1 MNYVVIFLGSL
12 LYYRYFS
19 DEIGNFY
26 TMNRQRQMYLWHQA
40 SQAIRKAQSRMMAL
54 ISSFIRHNVNKD
66 DEQATTIN
74 WEKSRWDTAL
84 SLLCT
89 EMSSGLSSAYMMRLY
104 KAQEVINVASTFV
117 DEYRSRFDSEG
128 VSQNNEKENSPKQN
142 S

>member
-1 MNYVVIFLGSL
+1 VNYVVIFLGSL

-40 SQAIRKAQSRMMAL
+40 SQAIRKAQSRMIAL
-54 ISSFIRHNVNKD
+54 ISSFIRHNVNKE
-66 DEQATTIN
+66 DEQAASIN
-74 WEKSRWDTAL
+74 WEKRRWDTAL

-89 EMSSGLSSAYMMRLY
+89 EMSSGLSSAYMLRLY

-142 S
+142 F

>member
-26 TMNRQRQMYLWHQA
+26 TMNRQRQMYLWQQA
-40 SQAIRKAQSRMMAL
+40 NQSIRKAKSRMRAI
-54 ISSFIRHNVNKD
+54 ISSFIRQSKE
-66 DEQATTIN
+66 DEQAASIN
-74 WEKSRWDTAL
+74 WEQRKWDTAL
-84 SLLCT
+84 TLLCT
-89 EMSSGLSSAYMMRLY
+89 EMSSGLPSAYMLRLY

>member
-1 MNYVVIFLGSL
+1 M
-12 LYYRYFS
+12 R
-19 DEIGNFY
+19 
-26 TMNRQRQMYLWHQA
+26 
-40 SQAIRKAQSRMMAL
+40 AI
-54 ISSFIRHNVNKD
+54 ISSFIRQSKE

-74 WEKSRWDTAL
+74 WEKRRWDTAL

>member
-1 MNYVVIFLGSL
+1 MISYIIATLAI
-12 LYYRYFS
+12 
-19 DEIGNFY
+19 EIDNFY
-26 TMNRQRQMYLWHQA
+26 TMNRQRQMYLWQQA
-40 SQAIRKAQSRMMAL
+40 NQSIRKAQSRMRA
-54 ISSFIRHNVNKD
+54 IITSFIRQQKD

-74 WEKSRWDTAL
+74 WEQRRWDAAL
-84 SLLCT
+84 TLLCT

-128 VSQNNEKENSPKQN
+128 LSQNNEKENSPKQN

>member
-19 DEIGNFY
+19 DEIGNLY
-26 TMNRQRQMYLWHQA
+26 TMNRQRQMYLWQQA
-40 SQAIRKAQSRMMAL
+40 NQSIRKAKSRMRAI
-54 ISSFIRHNVNKD
+54 ISFFIRQSKE
-66 DEQATTIN
+66 DEQAASIN
-74 WEKSRWDTAL
+74 WEQRKWDTAL
-84 SLLCT
+84 TLLCT
-89 EMSSGLSSAYMMRLY
+89 EMSSGLPSAYMLRLY
-104 KAQEVINVASTFV
+104 KAQEVIMVASTFV

>member
-19 DEIGNFY
+19 DEIGNLY
-26 TMNRQRQMYLWHQA
+26 TMNRQRQMYLWQQA
-40 SQAIRKAQSRMMAL
+40 NQSIRKAKSRMRAI
-54 ISSFIRHNVNKD
+54 ISSFIRQSKE

-74 WEKSRWDTAL
+74 WEKRRWDTAL

>member
-1 MNYVVIFLGSL
+1 M
-12 LYYRYFS
+12 R
-19 DEIGNFY
+19 
-26 TMNRQRQMYLWHQA
+26 
-40 SQAIRKAQSRMMAL
+40 AI
-54 ISSFIRHNVNKD
+54 ITSFIRHNVNKD

-74 WEKSRWDTAL
+74 WEQRRWDAAL
-84 SLLCT
+84 TLLCV